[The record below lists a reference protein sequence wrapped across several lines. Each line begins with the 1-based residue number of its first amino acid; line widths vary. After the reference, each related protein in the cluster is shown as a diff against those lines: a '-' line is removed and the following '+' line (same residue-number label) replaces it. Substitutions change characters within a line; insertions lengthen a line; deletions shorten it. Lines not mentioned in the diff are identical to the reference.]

1 MSRAKERTGER
12 ERVRGR
18 VNVEASVN
26 QLGRYFQTI
35 RLIVK
40 PLDVVNDDNDDVR
53 GYFSGIKENYLG
65 IAFDFDDK
73 SHRGRQFLRQLR
85 AQVEILRKFYLARFM
100 FLQNPSK
107 VKRNLYS

>member
-1 MSRAKERTGER
+1 MSRWQERSGER

-40 PLDVVNDDNDDVR
+40 PLDVDDDENDDVR

-85 AQVEILRKFYLARFM
+85 AQVEILQKFRLARFI
-100 FLQNPSK
+100 FLQNLPK
-107 VKRNLYS
+107 N

>member
-1 MSRAKERTGER
+1 MHRQNEQRERENRRER

-40 PLDVVNDDNDDVR
+40 PLDVDDDNDDVR

-85 AQVEILRKFYLARFM
+85 AQVEILRKFL
-100 FLQNPSK
+100 
-107 VKRNLYS
+107 